1 MWQTLNFTL
10 LFFFKSS
17 DWSKATK
24 VFELKAAIQ
33 EHASQFLLSRYTSR
47 TRSQGKGKIYKG
59 KMGMA
64 ANVNSRNVSSLMRS
78 GKMRGIS
85 AQQIHQGSRKS
96 HSMQGREPVSQRIA
110 QIENSCE
117 APWKHIGYPPY
128 CL

>member
-33 EHASQFLLSRYTSR
+33 EHASPFLLSRYTSR

-96 HSMQGREPVSQRIA
+96 HSMQGREPAYSMKTSERVIFGVS
-110 QIENSCE
+110 N
-117 APWKHIGYPPY
+117 HV
-128 CL
+128 